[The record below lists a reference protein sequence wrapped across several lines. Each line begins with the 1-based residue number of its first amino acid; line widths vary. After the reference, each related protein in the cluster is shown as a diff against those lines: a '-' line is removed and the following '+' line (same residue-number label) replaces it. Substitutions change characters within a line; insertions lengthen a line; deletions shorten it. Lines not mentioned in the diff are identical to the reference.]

1 MHGGSLCPLRTLEE
15 ISSSKKANLA
25 MFRETRN
32 KITISQDLSGSCFV
46 LASLL
51 TIAENINLKD

>member
-1 MHGGSLCPLRTLEE
+1 
-15 ISSSKKANLA
+15 

-32 KITISQDLSGSCFV
+32 KIIISQDLSGSCFV
-46 LASLL
+46 LPSLL